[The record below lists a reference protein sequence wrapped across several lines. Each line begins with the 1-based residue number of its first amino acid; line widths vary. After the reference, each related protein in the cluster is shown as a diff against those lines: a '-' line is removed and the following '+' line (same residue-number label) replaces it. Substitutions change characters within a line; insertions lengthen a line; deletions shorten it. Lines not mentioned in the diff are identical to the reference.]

1 VKQAHEALQRQLSA
15 LRSRFTD
22 TGQRAAAA
30 AKAMRATVLPPA
42 DLIESLA
49 ETKRAFV
56 TLRSSLLAQ
65 AAPLS
70 PIPDARSLTSLA
82 HLESVLQAA
91 IEAEEQLVHQAAWE
105 QARATALATLDRV
118 MALIHRED
126 AGFAALAACQA
137 KAREMHLAIGSQQ
150 PDDPQA
156 ETSIVQGRVRSF
168 AELVALVD
176 GWDVLDDDRCA
187 FFQDTITQAFGRP
200 LALAALRG
208 KLGNEGEVLTPAP
221 EPVRAPVAQVPEP
234 PAPAATAEPERVSFA
249 AAAAAPEPVVAPV
262 APPPAPAVV
271 RAPPPQPA
279 VAAGTSVPPGG
290 PAYVIER
297 MPMPVGRGAPPHL
310 ASPPTPPST
319 RPPAQPV
326 VASAPSSTVAQIRLT
341 GEKVQ
346 VETSQEQRDREAS
359 LEAMA
364 AQKAQWWVGARKGWN
379 DFRAGDASFTDA
391 AKDML
396 KRYPYLLSVPIQ
408 KSAEH
413 EGGRLAEGYALLL
426 EHVEKQ
432 EEGFVKE
439 ALTRLNPQFT
449 TQDGDQTYQ
458 LGQELYLYV
467 VAEGR
472 LYKTYPDF
480 VKELMTRVIP
490 EPGFWVQGGLTER
503 VEETA
508 SFTRADPAGTQGLKL
523 SSLTDAKERAA
534 PQVFGVSLGPLTT
547 RFFKVEAGELT
558 DPPDVEIKLKENDSA
573 SDRAWIASVPVT
585 GKPEPPKKQKAGGTV
600 VPELGKQHR
609 LVWIGVFNPD
619 PNNDKS
625 YELTLTLKRKPR
637 AAAPAAA
644 TFVPPK
650 PSPFAPRKK

>member
-1 VKQAHEALQRQLSA
+1 VRQAHEELQRQLSA

-22 TGQRAAAA
+22 TGRRAAAA
-30 AKAMRATVLPPA
+30 AQAMRNTVLPPA

-49 ETKRAFV
+49 ETGRAFAK
-56 TLRSSLLAQ
+56 LRSSLLQ
-65 AAPLS
+65 QVAPLS
-70 PIPDARSLTSLA
+70 PVPDARSLTSLA

-91 IEAEEQLVHQAAWE
+91 IEAEEHRLHQAAWE
-105 QARATALATLDRV
+105 QARETALATLDRV

-126 AGFAALAACQA
+126 PGFAALVACQA
-137 KAREMHLAIGSQQ
+137 KAREMQLAIGSQQ

-156 ETSIVQGRVRSF
+156 ETANVQARVRSF

-208 KLGNEGEVLTPAP
+208 KLGNEGDVLTPAP
-221 EPVRAPVAQVPEP
+221 EPVRAPAAQAPE
-234 PAPAATAEPERVSFA
+234 PAATAEPERVSFA
-249 AAAAAPEPVVAPV
+249 AATAAPEPVVAPV
-262 APPPAPAVV
+262 VPPPAVP
-271 RAPPPQPA
+271 
-279 VAAGTSVPPGG
+279 AGTPIPPGG
-290 PAYVIER
+290 PAFIIER
-297 MPMPVGRGAPPHL
+297 IRIPNAAVPPHL
-310 ASPPTPPST
+310 ASPPLPAGT

-341 GEKVQ
+341 GDKVQ
-346 VETSQEQRDREAS
+346 VETSEDQRKREAQ

-379 DFRAGDASFTDA
+379 EFQAGGASFTDL

-396 KRYPYLLSVPIQ
+396 KRYPFLLSVPIQ

-426 EHVEKQ
+426 QHVEKQ

-449 TQDGDQTYQ
+449 AQGEDQTYQ

-480 VKELMTRVIP
+480 VKEVMARVIP

-508 SFTRADPAGTQGLKL
+508 SFTRADAAGTQGLKL

-534 PQVFGVSLGPLTT
+534 PQVFGAGLGPLTT

-558 DPPDVEIKLKENDSA
+558 DPPDVEIKLKENDSV
-573 SDRAWIASVPVT
+573 SDRAWIVSVPVT
-585 GKPEPPKKQKAGGTV
+585 GKPEAPKKQKAGGTV

-619 PNNDKS
+619 PNNDKR
-625 YELTLTLKRKPR
+625 YELTITLKRKPR

-644 TFVPPK
+644 TFAPPK

>member
-1 VKQAHEALQRQLSA
+1 VKQAHEELQRQLSA

-30 AKAMRATVLPPA
+30 AQGMRATVAPPA
-42 DLIESLA
+42 ELIESLA
-49 ETKRAFV
+49 ESGRVFAR
-56 TLRSSLLAQ
+56 LRTSVLEQ

-70 PIPDARSLTSLA
+70 PLPDPRSLTSLA

-91 IEAEEQLVHQAAWE
+91 IEAEEQRLHQAAWE
-105 QARATALATLDRV
+105 QAREAAAATLDRV
-118 MALIHRED
+118 AALIHRED

-137 KAREMHLAIGSQQ
+137 KAREMQRVLDSQR
-150 PDDPQA
+150 PDNPQA
-156 ETSIVQGRVRSF
+156 AISIVQDRVRAF

-187 FFQDTITQAFGRP
+187 FLQDTITQAFGRP

-208 KLGNEGEVLTPAP
+208 KLGNEGEVLAPVP
-221 EPVRAPVAQVPEP
+221 EPVRPAPAQAPEP
-234 PAPAATAEPERVSFA
+234 PAPEPERVSFA
-249 AAAAAPEPVVAPV
+249 AATAAPEPVAAP
-262 APPPAPAVV
+262 AAPPAPAPAVR
-271 RAPPPQPA
+271 RAPPPPEPA
-279 VAAGTSVPPGG
+279 VAAGTPLPPGG
-290 PAYVIER
+290 AAYVIER

-310 ASPPTPPST
+310 AAPLTPTAT
-319 RPPAQPV
+319 RAPAQPV
-326 VASAPSSTVAQIRLT
+326 VASAPSSAVAEIRLA
-341 GEKVQ
+341 GDKVQ
-346 VETSQEQRDREAS
+346 VETSEEQRRREAS

-379 DFRAGDASFTDA
+379 DFRAGGASFTDA

-449 TQDGDQTYQ
+449 APGDDQTYQ

-480 VKELMTRVIP
+480 IKDVMTRVIP
-490 EPGFWVQGGLTER
+490 EPGFWVQGGLTEK
-503 VEETA
+503 VEDTA

-534 PQVFGVSLGPLTT
+534 PRLFTVSLGPLTT
-547 RFFKVEAGELT
+547 RFFKVEAGELA

-573 SDRAWIASVPVT
+573 SDRAWIIGVPVT
-585 GKPEPPKKQKAGGTV
+585 GSPEAPKKLKAGGTV

-619 PNNDKS
+619 PNSDKS
-625 YELTLTLKRKPR
+625 YELAITLKRKGRP
-637 AAAPAAA
+637 APHAAA
-644 TFVPPK
+644 TSAQAK